1 MLVKHTHLV
10 GLVLQSATLWRLRAG
25 PWSWFVSVG
34 VVYEF
39 SSYGRSAYVLPW
51 LELKHKQSAVRG
63 HEPPH
68 RADTGTVSVDAQ
80 LQYPRSYTEN
90 TTEEQHLL
98 FIAQSF
104 QRHFSLLY
112 PERKPLLLCPTNEC
126 GVKKLVTTTL
136 RPTMPGLA
144 DLCTWQQCARFVSNY
159 LTLQPLEPPTELV
172 TAVLYSQKCTSLE
185 YANLL
190 CSLLLGLNY
199 NAYCVSGYASK
210 HLCELDRS
218 QESCPLNEEQC
229 SDTLLNRM
237 RCVHVFQE
245 PHPAPDPLWGLRV
258 HFWVLVLA
266 GNGSV
271 ELDFFIEPLSGNPF
285 PTNHP
290 HFLGV
295 ESLWNELNVY
305 VNMQD
310 CVKGCQVHARSS
322 TQRHSFHQGETD
334 PLYSYDMPL
343 SWCSMIHITDKELEM
358 CWPGGFKVTH
368 FKQALVENFIP
379 FFCPDGVVTRLT
391 VYQDP
396 HSTSLLYTT
405 CTLIKNT
412 YVTIMTVQIIFQQIF
427 KHLKQFSCSVHR
439 FNTKVPEREMHFE
452 EYRVDGLVRRLEQGY
467 HMIET
472 FEKRRDF
479 LFQRH
484 TLFDRSTECK
494 DNVYM
499 KDKLDSRPI
508 LKVVEKFHR
517 DPFKDASEEIAE
529 RAFLLAERRIEVT
542 YHLEDSTFI
551 PAKRSFDKPTE
562 STETQKAGDF
572 SRDMVST
579 FQVLSSKPPLFVV
592 GLFIRKGAM
601 LLGEELR
608 WLEQQQKELL
618 APVLMRLNGST
629 ELRPDQAQEVY
640 QNCLQDF
647 KSRMVQHAN
656 LIQQRIH
663 QVRRALSLLLTFS
676 SNSTSFVYC

>member
-1 MLVKHTHLV
+1 QRLNLALSKK
-10 GLVLQSATLWRLRAG
+10 LQTFIWHFLFNS
-25 PWSWFVSVG
+25 SVTDRENT
-34 VVYEF
+34 VMETN
-39 SSYGRSAYVLPW
+39 
-51 LELKHKQSAVRG
+51 G
-63 HEPPH
+63 HPKDHE
-68 RADTGTVSVDAQ
+68 DFISVDAQ

-159 LTLQPLEPPTELV
+159 LTLQPLEPPTELPSSLRSPQ
-172 TAVLYSQKCTSLE
+172 AVLYSQKCTSLE

-218 QESCPLNEEQC
+218 QESCPLNEEQ
-229 SDTLLNRM
+229 
-237 RCVHVFQE
+237 HEE
-245 PHPAPDPLWGLRV
+245 PPPAPDPLWGLRV

-271 ELDFFIEPLSGNPF
+271 ELDFFIEPLIGNPF

-310 CVKGCQVHARSS
+310 CVKGCQNMLWDPEDQTHWEPLVHGTTSKKQLQAEAHMIKMSL
-322 TQRHSFHQGETD
+322 QDDQEEETD

-396 HSTSLLYTT
+396 HKSQVQTVREWFQHRVDRLMERETRGNFTT
-405 CTLIKNT
+405 ERFKPGRSGHLI
-412 YVTIMTVQIIFQQIF
+412 F
-427 KHLKQFSCSVHR
+427 HR
-439 FNTKVPEREMHFE
+439 FNTKVPEACPNPSDPTVTPEREMHFE

-592 GLFIRKGAM
+592 GLF
-601 LLGEELR
+601 
-608 WLEQQQKELL
+608 
-618 APVLMRLNGST
+618 
-629 ELRPDQAQEVY
+629 
-640 QNCLQDF
+640 
-647 KSRMVQHAN
+647 
-656 LIQQRIH
+656 
-663 QVRRALSLLLTFS
+663 
-676 SNSTSFVYC
+676 